1 MAPRQ
6 PISNRLLFP
15 SLPHNTTLPPLLISP
30 SANPDL
36 NAELYD
42 FIALALRAFIVPW
55 WSKISRYDKEFLP
68 QTTHILTSVVRV
80 LEARVLAADIPLLL
94 LRHVP
99 TILTQHYRDYR
110 NVTAKL
116 STSYASGGAA
126 SLPQLFHQLQPHMA
140 VSADGRIDTEY
151 LRQVVDLIL
160 NVCLPDEDYQPD
172 AERFII
178 REIIIKVVLNDVVPK
193 ITQPWFIEQNILHLL
208 QITFEVPLTTLPV
221 TIPLTILP

>member
-6 PISNRLLFP
+6 PIANRLLFP
-15 SLPHNTTLPPLLISP
+15 SLPHDAVTPPLLLSP
-30 SANPDL
+30 AASTEL

-42 FIALALRAFIVPW
+42 FIAIALRAYVVPW

-68 QTTHILTSVVRV
+68 QFTRVLTTVVRV
-80 LEARVLAADIPLLL
+80 LEARVLAADLPFLLL
-94 LRHVP
+94 HRVP
-99 TILTQHYRDYR
+99 ILVSQHYSDYR
-110 NVTAKL
+110 SATAKL

-126 SLPQLFHQLQPHMA
+126 SLPQLFHQLQLHMA
-140 VSADGRIDTEY
+140 VSSDGRIDSEY

-178 REIIIKVVLNDVVPK
+178 REIIIKLILNDIVPK
-193 ITQPWFIEQNILHLL
+193 ITQPWFIEQTILQLL
-208 QITFEVPLTTLPV
+208 QNTHQVPFTT
-221 TIPLTILP
+221 

>member
-1 MAPRQ
+1 MPPRQ
-6 PISNRLLFP
+6 PISKRLLFP
-15 SLPHNTTLPPLLISP
+15 SLPNHAPLPPLLLSP
-30 SANPDL
+30 AANTDINP
-36 NAELYD
+36 ELYD
-42 FIALALRAFIVPW
+42 FIALALRAYVIPW
-55 WSKISRYDKEFLP
+55 WSKISRYDKEFIP
-68 QTTHILTSVVRV
+68 QITHVLTTVVRV
-80 LEARVLAADIPLLL
+80 LEARILAVDLPLLL

-110 NVTAKL
+110 NVAAKL

-140 VSADGRIDTEY
+140 VSTDGKIDAEY

-160 NVCLPDEDYQPD
+160 NVCLPDEDYQPE

-193 ITQPWFIEQNILHLL
+193 ITQPWFIEQNLLHLL
-208 QITFEVPLTTLPV
+208 QMTSEVLSTA
-221 TIPLTILP
+221 